1 MDRYAVLGNPV
12 GHSLSPEIHG
22 LFARQTGERLQYSAL
37 EVPTD
42 QLPAFVAGLH
52 EEGFRGMNVTVPFKQ
67 EACRLSESLSERAA
81 AAGAVNTLIRTETGW
96 RGDNTDGVGLVTD
109 LQQNLGLSLADAR
122 ILLLGAGGAARGV
135 VSPLL
140 ATSPALLHIANRT
153 AEKAQQLAQHFA
165 TAGPLRGSGLT
176 GPFESGYDLI
186 INATAASLGGQL
198 PAIPD
203 NLLAEGGAVYDM
215 MYASEPTAFVEWG
228 KRLGA
233 TIASDGFGM
242 LVEQA
247 AESFFLWR
255 GVRPDTAAVIERLRP
270 GRA

>member
-12 GHSLSPEIHG
+12 SHSLSPEIHG
-22 LFARQTGERLQYSAL
+22 LFARQTGEQLQYTAL
-37 EVPTD
+37 EAPTD
-42 QLPAFVAGLH
+42 QFAAFVTGLH

-67 EACRLSESLSERAA
+67 EACQLSESLSERAA
-81 AAGAVNTLIRTETGW
+81 AAGAVNTLIRSDSGW

-109 LQQNLGLSLADAR
+109 LQQNLGLTLAGAR

-140 ATSPALLHIANRT
+140 AAAPTLLHIANRT
-153 AEKAQQLAQHFA
+153 EEKARQLADRFGA
-165 TAGPLRGSGLT
+165 TGPVVGSGLD

-186 INATAASLGGQL
+186 INATAASLSGQL

-203 NLLAEGGAVYDM
+203 NLLARGGAVYDM

-228 KRLGA
+228 KHQGA
-233 TIASDGFGM
+233 AVTSDGFGM

-255 GVRPDTAAVIERLRP
+255 GVRPATAPVIERLRP
-270 GRA
+270 GSA